1 MIRAWRGGD
10 RVLVR
15 QTTLEGMHVEWIPG
29 RVLRDTAD
37 ARKGLAVAVDCDDG
51 YRRFVDAKSL
61 RPTLTL
67 VKEAE

>member
-15 QTTLEGMHVEWIPG
+15 QTTLGGTHVEWIPG
-29 RVLRDTAD
+29 RVMRSPCE
-37 ARKGLAVAVDCDDG
+37 AREGVAVTVDCDDG
-51 YRRFVDAKSL
+51 LRRYVEPSRL

>member
-15 QTTLEGMHVEWIPG
+15 QTTLDGTHVEWLPG
-29 RVLRDTAD
+29 RVLRSPCE

-51 YRRFVDAKSL
+51 YRRFVDAESL